1 MSLGLGPPLGNRTQ
15 NARVGADE
23 LSRDHCDQPRAA
35 IRGLG
40 SSGWRPGRPGPPG
53 PGPTR
58 RRVGPGT
65 AGSLFRISETGV
77 RRPSCSRRGL
87 GLGLGPRAA
96 AAANDNG
103 GVQEETCSLNLAHND
118 DNQVKIAALGGIQA
132 ILKAMGAHADNA
144 EVQEEACGALKSL
157 AANAANKVKIA
168 TLGGVEAI
176 HNAMGAHPD
185 VDGVQEQ
192 ACGAL
197 YNLAG

>member
-1 MSLGLGPPLGNRTQ
+1 VTSPGPPSGDSDHQ
-15 NARVGADE
+15 AGA
-23 LSRDHCDQPRAA
+23 RAA
-35 IRGLG
+35 
-40 SSGWRPGRPGPPG
+40 PGRPARGPP
-53 PGPTR
+53 R

-157 AANAANKVKIA
+157 AANSANKVKIA